1 MREVVD
7 SSPTATRLFGYTC
20 GLKKRDDKLITGFRL
35 YKRIV
40 DNIRTAESWSAQSS
54 ACFLMKFFS
63 RRFLDPCDRNSSF
76 SVLLCQFF

>member
-20 GLKKRDDKLITGFRL
+20 GLKKRDDKLITGLGYINEYTHR
-35 YKRIV
+35 RV
-40 DNIRTAESWSAQSS
+40 MESAEFAV
-54 ACFLMKFFS
+54 FLMKFFS